1 MDDRLVRQR
10 RYDAIGELELPSV
23 SISQV
28 SLCRK
33 IVPSRRRFR
42 QPGAETYT
50 SPCGDSTRTK
60 ILAVRRLDAASSYYF
75 LPSFEL
81 LGSFGIRRHRLI
93 QLIRG
98 GGTCCCG
105 TCHRGGV

>member
-1 MDDRLVRQR
+1 MDDGLVRQR

-42 QPGAETYT
+42 QFGAETYT
-50 SPCGDSTRTK
+50 SPSADSTGTK
-60 ILAVRRLDAASSYYF
+60 IVAVGGLVAASSYYF
-75 LPSFEL
+75 LPGFEL
-81 LGSFGIRRHRLI
+81 LGSFGIRRHRFI
-93 QLIRG
+93 QLLRG
-98 GGTCCCG
+98 SSTC
-105 TCHRGGV
+105 